1 MALELSIESKLLN
14 LAINGDRRSLG
25 KILTKIESGF
35 EPDISAQKPWTLGVT
50 GPPGAGKST
59 LIGALI
65 SRWIKK
71 GEKIAVL
78 AVDPSSPKSGGAL
91 LADRIRMQ
99 GSEKSESIF
108 IRSIASRNHPGGL
121 SLFIG
126 HMINVLSASG
136 WSKIIIETV
145 GSGQSQTRI
154 VAFADRI
161 LLVEGPDRGDIIQA
175 EKAGILELADIVTVN
190 KSDIPNSKLAYNSLN
205 SSLSLDKNN
214 TTITHLVSAL
224 NGDGIDDLLSTIDE
238 CPKSSER
245 EILRQK
251 ERLLSLW
258 DSRLL
263 NYDRLNELL
272 VDLSTGS
279 ITLYEAVD
287 IIDKAQ
293 MRN

>member
-1 MALELSIESKLLN
+1 VALGLSVESKLLN

-35 EPDISAQKPWTLGVT
+35 EPNISVQKPWTLGVT

-59 LIGALI
+59 LIGALM

-99 GSEKSESIF
+99 GSEKSDSIF

-175 EKAGILELADIVTVN
+175 EKAGILELADIVAVN
-190 KSDIPNSKLAYNSLN
+190 KSDMPNSELAYNSLN
-205 SSLSLDKNN
+205 SSLSLDKHNSI
-214 TTITHLVSAL
+214 ITHLVSAL

-251 ERLLSLW
+251 ERLLSFW

-263 NYDRLNELL
+263 KYDGLNDLL
-272 VDLSTGS
+272 VNLSTGS
-279 ITLYEAVD
+279 ITLDEAVD
-287 IIDKAQ
+287 IIDK
-293 MRN
+293 R

>member
-1 MALELSIESKLLN
+1 MESKLLN

-35 EPDISAQKPWTLGVT
+35 EPNISVQKPWTLGVT

-154 VAFADRI
+154 VAFADLI

-190 KSDIPNSKLAYNSLN
+190 KSDIPNSKLAYDSLN

-214 TTITHLVSAL
+214 STITHLVSAL

-238 CPKSSER
+238 FPKSSER

-251 ERLLSLW
+251 ERLLSFW
-258 DSRLL
+258 DARLL
-263 NYDRLNELL
+263 NYDGLNELL
-272 VDLSTGS
+272 ADLSTGS
-279 ITLYEAVD
+279 ITLHEAAD
-287 IIDKAQ
+287 IIDKALT
-293 MRN
+293 RK

>member
-1 MALELSIESKLLN
+1 MALGLITDSNQLDLALS
-14 LAINGDRRSLG
+14 GDRRSLA
-25 KILTKIESGF
+25 KIITRIESGF
-35 EPDISAQKPWTLGVT
+35 VPIMEAQNPWTLGVT

-59 LIGALI
+59 LIGNLI
-65 SRWIKK
+65 SEWIKR

-99 GSEKSESIF
+99 GDKSSNSIF

-126 HMINVLSASG
+126 HMVNVLCASG
-136 WSKIIIETV
+136 WTRIIIETV

-175 EKAGILELADIVTVN
+175 EKAGILELADIVVVN
-190 KSDIPNSKLAYNSLN
+190 KSDISSSKSAFNSLN
-205 SSLSLDKNN
+205 SSLTLNHDSS
-214 TTITHLVSAL
+214 ISTHLVSAL
-224 NGDGIDDLLSTIDE
+224 NGDGVENLLSSIEE
-238 CPKSSER
+238 CPKSSQR
-245 EILRQK
+245 EIIRQR
-251 ERLLSLW
+251 ERLLSMW

-263 NYDRLNELL
+263 NHPDLNHLL
-272 VDLSTGS
+272 EQLSAGS
-279 ITLYEAVD
+279 ITLDEAAD
-287 IIDKAQ
+287 AIQ
-293 MRN
+293 

>member
-1 MALELSIESKLLN
+1 MESKLLN
-14 LAINGDRRSLG
+14 SALNGDRRSLG

-35 EPDISAQKPWTLGVT
+35 EPNISVQKPWTLGVT

-214 TTITHLVSAL
+214 STITHLVSAL

-238 CPKSSER
+238 CTKSSER

-258 DSRLL
+258 DARLL
-263 NYDRLNELL
+263 NYDGLNELL
-272 VDLSTGS
+272 ADLSTGS

-287 IIDKAQ
+287 IVDKELT
-293 MRN
+293 RN

>member
-1 MALELSIESKLLN
+1 MESKLLN

-35 EPDISAQKPWTLGVT
+35 EPNISVQKPWTLGVT

-99 GSEKSESIF
+99 GSEKSDSIF

-175 EKAGILELADIVTVN
+175 EKAGILELADIVAVN
-190 KSDIPNSKLAYNSLN
+190 KSDMPNSELAYNSLN
-205 SSLSLDKNN
+205 SSLSLDEHNSI
-214 TTITHLVSAL
+214 ITHLVSAL

-251 ERLLSLW
+251 ERLLSFW

-263 NYDRLNELL
+263 NYDGLNELL
-272 VDLSTGS
+272 VNLSTGS
-279 ITLYEAVD
+279 ITLDEAVD
-287 IIDKAQ
+287 IIDK
-293 MRN
+293 R

>member
-1 MALELSIESKLLN
+1 MESKLLN
-14 LAINGDRRSLG
+14 LALNGDRRSLG

-35 EPDISAQKPWTLGVT
+35 EPNISAQKPWTLGVT

-78 AVDPSSPKSGGAL
+78 AIDPSSPKSGGAL

-214 TTITHLVSAL
+214 STIIHLVSAL
-224 NGDGIDDLLSTIDE
+224 NGDGIDDLLSSIDE

-263 NYDRLNELL
+263 NYGRLNELL
-272 VDLSTGS
+272 VDLSAGS

-287 IIDKAQ
+287 IIDKER
-293 MRN
+293 MGD

>member
-1 MALELSIESKLLN
+1 MALGLNSESELLN
-14 LAINGDRRSLG
+14 LALNGDRRSLA
-25 KILTKIESGF
+25 KILTRIESGF
-35 EPDISAQKPWTLGVT
+35 EPTVSVQNPWTLGVT

-65 SRWIKK
+65 SKWLKR

-99 GSEKSESIF
+99 GTESSDSIY

-136 WSKIIIETV
+136 WSRIIIETV

-190 KSDIPNSKLAYNSLN
+190 KSDLPNSKLAYNSLN
-205 SSLSLDKNN
+205 SSLSLNQNN
-214 TTITHLVSAL
+214 SIITHLVSAL
-224 NGDGIDDLLSTIDE
+224 NGDGIDDLFSSIE
-238 CPKSSER
+238 KCPKSTQR
-245 EILRQK
+245 EIIRQK

-263 NYDRLNELL
+263 NYHGLNQLL
-272 VDLSTGS
+272 EQLSTGS
-279 ITLYEAVD
+279 ITLDEAVD
-287 IIDKAQ
+287 MIQ
-293 MRN
+293 

>member
-1 MALELSIESKLLN
+1 MSVESKLLN

-35 EPDISAQKPWTLGVT
+35 EPNISIQKTWTLGVT

-99 GSEKSESIF
+99 GSEKSDSIF

-161 LLVEGPDRGDIIQA
+161 LSV
-175 EKAGILELADIVTVN
+175 
-190 KSDIPNSKLAYNSLN
+190 SY
-205 SSLSLDKNN
+205 
-214 TTITHLVSAL
+214 THL
-224 NGDGIDDLLSTIDE
+224 
-238 CPKSSER
+238 
-245 EILRQK
+245 
-251 ERLLSLW
+251 
-258 DSRLL
+258 
-263 NYDRLNELL
+263 
-272 VDLSTGS
+272 
-279 ITLYEAVD
+279 TLPTKD
-287 IIDKAQ
+287 
-293 MRN
+293 

>member
-1 MALELSIESKLLN
+1 METKLLN

-35 EPDISAQKPWTLGVT
+35 EPDISVQKPWTLGVT

-205 SSLSLDKNN
+205 SSLSLNDNN
-214 TTITHLVSAL
+214 STITHLVSAL

-263 NYDRLNELL
+263 NYDGLNELL
-272 VDLSTGS
+272 VALSTGS
-279 ITLYEAVD
+279 ITLYDAVD
-287 IIDKAQ
+287 IIDKAH
-293 MRN
+293 MEN

>member
-1 MALELSIESKLLN
+1 MALGLSVESKLLN

-35 EPDISAQKPWTLGVT
+35 EPNISVQKPWTLGVT

-59 LIGALI
+59 LIGALM

-99 GSEKSESIF
+99 GSEKSDSIF

-175 EKAGILELADIVTVN
+175 EKAGILELADIVAVN
-190 KSDIPNSKLAYNSLN
+190 KSDIPNSELAYNSLN

-214 TTITHLVSAL
+214 SIITHLVSAL

-251 ERLLSLW
+251 ERLLSFW

-263 NYDRLNELL
+263 NYDGLNELL
-272 VDLSTGS
+272 VNLSTGS
-279 ITLYEAVD
+279 ITLDEAVD
-287 IIDKAQ
+287 IIDK
-293 MRN
+293 R

>member
-1 MALELSIESKLLN
+1 MALGLSMESKLLN

-35 EPDISAQKPWTLGVT
+35 EPNISVQKPWTLGVT

-99 GSEKSESIF
+99 GSEKSDSIF

-175 EKAGILELADIVTVN
+175 EKAGILELADIVAVN
-190 KSDIPNSKLAYNSLN
+190 KSDIPNSELAYNSLN

-214 TTITHLVSAL
+214 SIITHLVSAL

-251 ERLLSLW
+251 ERLLSFW

-263 NYDRLNELL
+263 NYDGLNELL
-272 VDLSTGS
+272 VNLSTGS
-279 ITLYEAVD
+279 ITLDEAVD
-287 IIDKAQ
+287 IIDK
-293 MRN
+293 R